1 MILYPAGFFILVIFY
16 RIECIENDA
25 RIAKDRTKTQN
36 SIRTLQLVNSV
47 KEILIK
53 MKETEKLNKLK
64 FGAEYKNEYEGYVYK
79 DDMDVEHWEE

>member
-25 RIAKDRTKTQN
+25 SIAKDRTKTQN

-47 KEILIK
+47 KEILNR
-53 MKETEKLNKLK
+53 LR
-64 FGAEYKNEYEGYVYK
+64 G
-79 DDMDVEHWEE
+79 EEIRICQMEI